1 MHCLNV
7 KLTYDCSNRCSFCF
21 SSHLHSLQPSS
32 SSILSAIEEGS
43 SKGCRELVLSGG
55 EPTLVPDSVVSAMEN
70 AERLGYTK
78 YIVQTNGFGL
88 ASKESMLFR
97 FLASFSRRSEV
108 CVSFSIHGHTAETH
122 DAMCS
127 NRGAFKSLLNAVR
140 NISGTDC
147 RIYTNTVVSSLNMS
161 HLREIAE
168 LVLPFNPNII
178 QFAMMHLESPSPLA
192 TRLVETAQAIRCLG
206 RTGLVPESI
215 LRTEGIPFCLM
226 HGFEHCVGESYWP
239 NQLDLLT
246 CNDKYLEDF
255 SQIDSGMR
263 WKAPNCGRCI
273 MNCICPGIWKEH
285 AREFCDANIRPIA

>member
-7 KLTYDCSNRCSFCF
+7 KLTYKCSNQCRFCF
-21 SSHLHSLQPSS
+21 SSYLHSVQPSKD
-32 SSILSAIEEGS
+32 SILSAVEEGY

-55 EPTLVPDSVVSAMEN
+55 EPTLVPDLVVAAMET
-70 AERLGYTK
+70 AERLGYIK
-78 YIVQTNGFGL
+78 YIIQTNGFGL
-88 ASKESMLFR
+88 ASNETQLLG
-97 FLASFSRRSEV
+97 FLASFSKRYEV
-108 CVSFSIHGHTAETH
+108 CVSFSIHGHTAEIH

-127 NRGAFKSLLNAVR
+127 NSGAFESLLNAVR
-140 NISGTDC
+140 NISKTDC

-168 LVLPFNPNII
+168 LVLPFNPTIL
-178 QFAMMHLESPSPLA
+178 QFAMMHLKSPSPLA
-192 TRLVETAQAIRCLG
+192 TGLVETAQAIRRLVQG
-206 RTGLVPESI
+206 RLIPESI

-255 SQIDSGMR
+255 SQLDSGMR
-263 WKAPNCGRCI
+263 WKAPNCRRCI
-273 MNCICPGIWKEH
+273 MNCICPGIWEEH
-285 AREFCDANIRPIA
+285 AREFRDANIHPIA